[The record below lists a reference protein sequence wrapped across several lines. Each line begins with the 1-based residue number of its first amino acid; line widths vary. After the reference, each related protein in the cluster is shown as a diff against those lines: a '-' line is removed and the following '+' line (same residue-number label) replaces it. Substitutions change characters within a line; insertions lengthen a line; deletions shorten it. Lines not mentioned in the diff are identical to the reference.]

1 MPKKLKWG
9 LIVCIAF
16 LLSIIG
22 LGLVTQLHTDQAS
35 HVITGQKRPLMLI
48 AGSDSQRD
56 DFDQMIKSLNG
67 SQPHPVINVTV
78 DKDLNVTAT
87 ETRVKHSQFND
98 SFIVIFFENSA
109 DTNDTI
115 IEQTKGLANAVTY
128 LQKHYKLTTANALGY
143 SNGGL
148 IFTRYLA
155 GMATSKPLAI
165 RDLML
170 VGTPFLG
177 TSESQPDE
185 TLFKP
190 LLAKKSHFKSL
201 HTVLNI
207 AGDAGDGDDHVVP
220 LTSVTAG
227 SKLFMNESHRYNAM
241 TINQKNINHGD
252 LLKEHYLARLVRQNL
267 LNQ

>member
-9 LIVCIAF
+9 LIACIAF

-48 AGSDSQRD
+48 AGSNQRD
-56 DFDQMIKSLNG
+56 DFDQLIKTLNG

-78 DKDLNVTAT
+78 DKDLKVSSTA
-87 ETRVKHSQFND
+87 TRVKHTQFND
-98 SFIVIFFENSA
+98 SFIVIFFENSD

-148 IFTRYLA
+148 IFSRYLA
-155 GMATSKPLAI
+155 GLASSNPLAI

-177 TSESQPDE
+177 TSESQPDN
-185 TLFKP
+185 TLYKP
-190 LLAKKSHFKSL
+190 LLAEKAKFKSL
-201 HTVLNI
+201 HTVINI

-220 LTSVTAG
+220 LSSVTAG
-227 SKLFMNESHRYNAM
+227 SKLFMNEATRYNAM
-241 TINQKNINHGD
+241 TINQKDINHGD
-252 LLKEHYLARLVRQNL
+252 LLQENYLARLVRQNL